1 MLNLI
6 IVRHG
11 EAEPQVDGVND
22 KDRKLIKKGIK
33 QMRRIA
39 NFLDEMDY
47 TIDRVMTSTLIR
59 AYQSAEIILDE
70 LGEDDKKIES
80 LEELNP
86 DKDPMEFLGKLK
98 EMDNST
104 LLIVGHEPYLS
115 QLIKSI
121 SGGNVEIKKG
131 GLAIVEYDSKEGRGQ
146 LKLLLNQKV
155 LKLV

>member
-1 MLNLI
+1 
-6 IVRHG
+6 
-11 EAEPQVDGVND
+11 
-22 KDRKLIKKGIK
+22 
-33 QMRRIA
+33 
-39 NFLDEMDY
+39 
-47 TIDRVMTSTLIR
+47 
-59 AYQSAEIILDE
+59 
-70 LGEDDKKIES
+70 
-80 LEELNP
+80 
-86 DKDPMEFLGKLK
+86 
-98 EMDNST
+98 DNST